1 MIFTRRFYVLL
12 ALGVPALVLLWSWAP
27 VRWIVVAWNLAV
39 LAAAGIDWKRMESVD
54 ELKIRRR
61 LPRRLMI
68 NAENEVEILVG
79 HRPKRGFK
87 LTIKDEFPPELELR
101 GRRILEVAPQKTG
114 ASTSYRLF
122 ARTRGDFHFGDIVL
136 RWPGRWGLAIRQAR
150 VSASTEVKVYPNI
163 HDAKKHELFAQRN
176 RQLITGLRRSRVRG
190 QGKEF
195 ESIREYVR
203 GDELRHVS
211 WTATA
216 RRGRLMSKQYQIER
230 NQNLVLMIDA
240 GRLMT
245 SRIGEFSKLDHA
257 IQAAL
262 AMGYVAS
269 HGGDNIGLLVFAREV
284 LAFLPPQRGA
294 AQMRKMLDSLYNIKP
309 RMIEASYARAF
320 ESLAR
325 NCKRRALL
333 VILTDLVDA
342 DASSELLAHTAT
354 LLPRHLPLIVAI
366 GDNDLRSMVTAIPR
380 EVGEVYRQSVAE
392 EMLRQREEAL
402 AHITELGG
410 LALDVPAG
418 ELSIQLINKYLEVKA
433 RGLL

>member
-1 MIFTRRFYVLL
+1 MIFTRRFYLLL

-27 VRWIVVAWNLAV
+27 SRWIVAAWNLAV
-39 LAAAGIDWKRMESVD
+39 LAAAVIDWKRMESAQDLGIV
-54 ELKIRRR
+54 RR

-79 HRPKRGFK
+79 HRPKRRFI
-87 LTIKDEFPPELELR
+87 LTIMDEFPPELELR
-101 GRRILEVAPQKTG
+101 GRRILEVAPQKAG
-114 ASTSYRLF
+114 ASASYRLF
-122 ARTRGDFHFGDIVL
+122 AGTRGDFHFGDIVV

-150 VSASTEVKVYPNI
+150 VCASTEVKVYPNI

-195 ESIREYVR
+195 ESLREYVR

-262 AMGYVAS
+262 AMGYVAL

-284 LAFLPPQRGA
+284 LAFLPPQRGQ

-309 RMIEASYARAF
+309 RMIEPSYARAF
-320 ESLAR
+320 ESLSR
-325 NCKRRALL
+325 HCKRRSLL

-366 GDNDLRSMVTAIPR
+366 GDNDLRSMATAIPR

-402 AHITELGG
+402 ARITELGG
-410 LALDVPAG
+410 LALDAPAG